1 MFGVGCSPLL
11 YPVANR
17 LAVNPF
23 NPLCCIPSHSRRN
36 NRGGLPLT
44 TFAMTR
50 SNDIRAALDAFIRK
64 YYKNLLL
71 RGVLCAVGIV
81 GLLYLAAVLL
91 EHYGWLSP
99 VGRGVLFWGGL
110 AAVLAVVGWL
120 VVRPLLKMHG
130 LGKRISRAEAAR
142 IVGRHFPEVSDKLL
156 NLLQLMDREEVGGRN
171 SEVGTRRS
179 EPGSALCPPPSDLLL
194 AAIEQKTE
202 QLRPVPMLNAIDLR
216 ANRRY
221 LRYALPPLVV
231 IGALLL
237 LAPQMITGPSKRIVN
252 YSTVYERPAPF
263 RFLLDDDTLTALPGQ
278 DYVLSV
284 SVDGEA
290 LPAEAFISIE
300 GRRYKMTRLSP
311 TRFEYT
317 FRQVSRSQQFALEAA
332 GVVDGGHLLRVL
344 PDPQVVSF
352 RMLLSYPAYTGR
364 ADETVVDLGDAAVPE
379 GTSVRWLFLTREA
392 DTLHFGVEEAEW
404 QEECLPV
411 QAGRAEVRRR
421 VLQTLNYA
429 FFVSTAPALRSDTLR
444 YTLTAIADAVPLIAV
459 DEVVDSL
466 HPDRRLFRG
475 RVKDD
480 YGFSKLVF
488 VHRTANPTDTTRNAL
503 SRAEIALQ
511 EGATSQEFYFSFNT
525 AELSLA
531 PGDELSYWFE
541 VSDNDAIHGP
551 KTARSQPFEIK
562 IPTEEQLDSLLTQS
576 QSDVRQSADLQ
587 MSELQKLQEEIN
599 EMMKRLVDKKELN
612 WQDRKDLEQIR
623 DKQQQVRQMMQQMQ
637 RQIQENNR
645 LEQKYREQS
654 EQLMEKQRE
663 LDRLMNEVMDEKM
676 KETLAEI
683 DRMMKELDKGKV
695 QQQLDRLKLDNAELE
710 KQLDQ
715 NIELMKRLEIEKKVE
730 QTVQKL
736 DRLAQEQ
743 RDVSRETEQAK
754 GKDKERLQQKQQEL
768 GERFQQLKQDI
779 DQIRQDY
786 KALDPSTDFRV
797 PSDLERQVEQHQQGA
812 QQSLQKGKNKDASQ
826 MQQQAADDMERLS
839 EAVAEAQVDAEQQDL
854 AEDAEQV
861 RQLLKNLVR
870 LSFNQEELIDDVRSI
885 YIQDPRY
892 QTIIARQNRVKDDF
906 RSVEDSL
913 RSMARRQLQVAS
925 AIGKELAEVNSSIGR
940 SLSGLL
946 DMNQSFYG
954 SYRASQAAS
963 PMQYSMT
970 SLNNLALV
978 LAESLDQ
985 MQNQMRQNAQKKKN
999 GQCKNPGRAGSQCSN
1014 PGKGKPSPKSMRQMQ
1029 QELNRQMEALRK
1041 QLDKQGQKPGG
1052 RHQLGQQQSMSEEFA
1067 RMAAQQEMIRRMMQ
1081 EYGSEMKSAAGG
1093 DPKLA
1098 REIDQMMRQMEQTE
1112 TDLVNRTITRQTLQ
1126 RQQQIMTRL
1135 LEHERAEMQREK
1147 EQRRESREAG
1157 DLYSQPSPA
1166 ELERYQRQLQP
1177 AQDQLR
1183 TVPPTL
1189 APYYRQKVDD
1199 YFFRR

>member
-1 MFGVGCSPLL
+1 MIGE
-11 YPVANR
+11 
-17 LAVNPF
+17 
-23 NPLCCIPSHSRRN
+23 
-36 NRGGLPLT
+36 
-44 TFAMTR
+44 
-50 SNDIRAALDAFIRK
+50 NDILRALDAFVRK

-81 GLLYLAAVLL
+81 GVVYLAAVLL

-99 VGRGVLFWGGL
+99 LGRGLLFWGGV
-110 AAVLAVVGWL
+110 AAVAAVVGWL

-130 LGKRISRAEAAR
+130 LGNRISRAEAAR
-142 IVGRHFPEVSDKLL
+142 IVGRHFPEVGDKLL
-156 NLLQLMDREEVGGRN
+156 NLLQLMDRSEVGGRN
-171 SEVGTRRS
+171 SEVGGRSS

-221 LRYALPPLVV
+221 LKYALPPLVV

-237 LAPQMITGPSKRIVN
+237 LAPQMVTGPSKRIVN

-263 RFLLDDDTLTALPGQ
+263 RFTIENGSLTVLPGH
-278 DYVLSV
+278 DYELSV

-290 LPAEAFISIE
+290 LPAEAFINIE

-311 TRFEYT
+311 TLFEYT

-332 GVVDGGHLLRVL
+332 GVVDGGHLLRML
-344 PDPQVVSF
+344 PDPQVVEF
-352 RMLLSYPAYTGR
+352 RMLLSYPPYTGR
-364 ADETVVDLGDAAVPE
+364 QAETVVNLGDAAVPE
-379 GTSVRWLFLTREA
+379 GTHVRWIFQTKDA
-392 DTLHFGVEEAEW
+392 DSVHFALGSALRA
-404 QEECLPV
+404 LPTD
-411 QAGRAEVRRR
+411 ANGRAEIATR
-421 VLQTLNYA
+421 VVQTLDYGFA
-429 FFVSTAPALRSDTLR
+429 VSNTEAVASDTLR
-444 YTLTAIADAVPLIAV
+444 YSLSAIADAVPQIAV
-459 DEVVDSL
+459 EEVVDSL
-466 HPDRRLFRG
+466 RPDRRIFRG

-488 VHRTANPTDTTRNAL
+488 IHRTVNPTDTTRNAL
-503 SRAEIALQ
+503 SEAEIGLQ
-511 EGATSQEFYFSFNT
+511 EGAAAQEFYFSFNT

-551 KTARSQPFEIK
+551 KTARSQQFEIK
-562 IPTEEQLDSLLTQS
+562 IPSEEELDRMLEQS
-576 QSDVRQSADLQ
+576 QTDVRQSADRQ
-587 MSELQKLQEEIN
+587 MSELQQLQEEIN

-645 LEQKYREQS
+645 MEQKYREQS

-695 QQQLDRLKLDNAELE
+695 QQQLDQLKMDNAELE

-730 QTVQKL
+730 QTIQKM

-768 GERFQQLKQDI
+768 GERFQRLKQEVE
-779 DQIRQDY
+779 QIRQDY

-797 PSDLERQVEQHQQGA
+797 PTDLEQQVEQHQQEA
-812 QQSLQKGKNKDASQ
+812 QQSLQRGKNKEASK
-826 MQQQAADDMERLS
+826 MQREAADDMERLS
-839 EAVAEAQVDAEQQDL
+839 EALAEAQVDAEQQDL

-940 SLSGLL
+940 ALGGLL

-999 GQCKNPGRAGSQCSN
+999 GQCKNPGRSNSQCSN

-1052 RHQLGQQQSMSEEFA
+1052 RHQLGRQQSMSEEFA

-1081 EYGSEMKSAAGG
+1081 EYGTEMKSAAGG

-1112 TDLVNRTITRQTLQ
+1112 TDLVNRTITQQTLQ

-1147 EQRRESREAG
+1147 EQRRESHEAG